1 MKKAFVIV
9 ITSITFLIVSN
20 IYYYQDTYT
29 WQLETQKTILEKQL
43 QSCKSDIV
51 EFFNEIE
58 TNVLLLLSEKE
69 LGGLFSFEL
78 ESQDVQKRIE
88 LLYNRYNNGLYKL
101 EVYDTKGNFYSI
113 NKSTNNNMIAKYG
126 KESRKEQFK
135 RTVKFSSDYKS
146 IIVNQPLYC
155 DTHIFGYVVF
165 HMNTTMFY
173 NQIFSGFN
181 LEEQQFQW
189 ISTKGGKLIFSTV
202 PGLRVSRN
210 ESLYRRRQH
219 NPSKELYHLSLNDNT
234 IETLTVYEDLKL
246 SKIDLTMAFSMPV
259 EPISRAI
266 FKNSMIVAFISFVVI
281 LMIVVVLY
289 HYILKNK
296 TSQERLAQSKD
307 ALRKILYYA
316 PVGIVLENADNK
328 IQLVNKAA
336 LHLFDCEDEEMLLQ
350 QECNEK
356 ILFEKKRT
364 IECSPI
370 SKSSKKY
377 VFNDGC
383 KNKQVILSE
392 RIPFFNQNA
401 KYYINSFIEITPLEN
416 KRGRKVKHHKA
427 QTTFIANISHEL
439 RTPLNAIIGMT
450 DILLSSLATSA
461 EIEMLRVVKRSADTL
476 LALINDILDFSKIEA
491 GKLEVESIPVNIQ
504 KEIEQCIDDFK
515 TITKERSIALKWTHD
530 VQLPEN
536 FVTDPLRFK
545 QVLNN
550 LIGNAIKFTP
560 AGSVHLHITKAST
573 INGRPALQFTISDTG
588 IGIRKEKLKTIF
600 NSFAQEDNSTT
611 RKYGGTGL
619 GTSISKTLVRLMGGE
634 IWANSPSSIS
644 TNPQY
649 PGADFSF
656 TLPVSTSPQLKDLDY
671 SYILS
676 WNQINALIIT
686 DDSLQVQN
694 IIKNFMAIGINYRI
708 MAPSQETVQMIKET
722 GNIQLIVIDH
732 RPDFNGLDFLQH
744 CYNHTI
750 HNKHIII
757 FQSSDYEST
766 NTNLCRKLGAD
777 AYLRK
782 PVKLDMLR
790 GFMLKYFTSIKGQ
803 YDLIGQVVPDN
814 LKILVAEDNLFNQ
827 RVAQN
832 LFRKIGYSIDLA
844 NNGREAVNKF
854 KDKKYDIIFMDL
866 MMPELDGFDAARELK
881 CYDESCPV
889 IAMTANNDK
898 SQKEL
903 AFKAG
908 MDDFIIKPAQKE
920 EISRMIIKWCSS

>member
-9 ITSITFLIVSN
+9 IASISFLIVSN
-20 IYYYQDTYT
+20 IYYYQDTYS
-29 WQLETQKTILEKQL
+29 WQLDTQKTILEKQL
-43 QSCKSDIV
+43 RSCKLDIV
-51 EFFNEIE
+51 QFFNEIE

-69 LGGLFSFEL
+69 LSGLFSFQL

-88 LLYNRYNNGLYKL
+88 LLYNRYENGLYKL
-101 EVYDTKGNFYSI
+101 AVYDTKGNFYSI
-113 NKSTNNNMIAKYG
+113 DKSTNNNTIARYG
-126 KESRKEQFK
+126 KVSRKEQFK
-135 RTVKFSSDYKS
+135 RTVKFSSDYNS
-146 IIVNQPLYC
+146 IIVNQPLYS

-165 HMNTTMFY
+165 YMNTKLFF
-173 NQIFSGFN
+173 NQIFNGFN

-189 ISTKGGKLIFSTV
+189 IATKDGKLLFATV
-202 PGLRVSRN
+202 PRLRISGI
-210 ESLYRRRQH
+210 ESSKKTNDNL
-219 NPSKELYHLSLNDNT
+219 SKELYLLSLDHNY
-234 IETLTVYEDLKL
+234 IQALSVYEDLKL
-246 SKIDLTMAFSMPV
+246 SDIDLTMAFSMPV
-259 EPISRAI
+259 EPISRSI

-289 HYILKNK
+289 HSILKNK
-296 TSQERLAQSKD
+296 TSQQRLAQSED

-316 PVGIVLENADNK
+316 PVGIVLENTDNK

-336 LHLFDCEDEEMLLQ
+336 LHLFDCEDEGMLLQ
-350 QECNEK
+350 QECSEK
-356 ILFEKKRT
+356 TLFEKKRS
-364 IECSPI
+364 IESSSI

-377 VFNDGC
+377 VFNGGY

-416 KRGRKVKHHKA
+416 KRHKKEKHHKA

-450 DILLSSLATSA
+450 DILLSSLAASA
-461 EIEMLRVVKRSADTL
+461 EKEMLRVVKRSADTL

-491 GKLEVESIPVNIQ
+491 GKLEVESIPVNIE

-515 TITKERSIALKWTHD
+515 ISCKERSIALSWAHD
-530 VQLPEN
+530 VELPAN

-619 GTSISKTLVRLMGGE
+619 GTSISKTLVCLMGGE
-634 IWANSPSSIS
+634 IWADSPSSIS
-644 TNPQY
+644 TDPKY

-656 TLPVSTSPQLKDLDY
+656 TLPASTSPQLKDLDY
-671 SYILS
+671 SYIMS

-686 DDSLQVQN
+686 DDNLQVQN
-694 IIKNFMAIGINYRI
+694 IIKNFMALGINYKI
-708 MAPSQETVQMIKET
+708 MAPSQETVQMVKEH
-722 GNIQLIVIDH
+722 GNIQIIVIDH
-732 RPDFNGLDFLQH
+732 RPDFNGLDFLQQ

-750 HNKHIII
+750 HNEHIII

-782 PVKLDMLR
+782 PVKLDTLR
-790 GFMLKYFTSIKGQ
+790 SFMLKYFSSIIGQ

-854 KDKKYDIIFMDL
+854 KEKKYDIIFMDL

-881 CYDESCPV
+881 CYDETCPV